1 MMMDDF
7 DPHAK
12 RRSRDRIL
20 NLLTILILVCSLCL
34 TTGFIVIFKNP
45 YSFLNPFPPP
55 ALPTPLSLPTASP
68 TSIMALP
75 PTWTAT
81 ASPIPTAT
89 ETQRPTAT
97 IPPTATMFTLVTPSP
112 TATATEPPG
121 GYPFT
126 VQKGSPVAIA
136 NIYHPELGCNWMG
149 VGGQAVDL
157 SGGPVTGLIIRLGG
171 AVPGIDLPELVMNLT
186 GVALNYGRGGYEFT
200 LADRPIA
207 SKQTLWVQLLDQ
219 SSVPLSKKIY
229 FDTYEDCSK
238 NLIIINFK
246 QVR

>member
-1 MMMDDF
+1 MTIDDY
-7 DPHAK
+7 DPKAIS
-12 RRSRDRIL
+12 RSRDRIF
-20 NLLTILILVCSLCL
+20 NILTVLIFMSVLCL
-34 TTGFIVIFKNP
+34 IAGFIVIFINP
-45 YSFLNPFPPP
+45 YTFLNPFPPP

-81 ASPIPTAT
+81 ASSIPTAT
-89 ETQRPTAT
+89 ATQRPTAT
-97 IPPTATMFTLVTPSP
+97 NPPTPTTFSLVTPSP
-112 TATATEPPG
+112 TVTATEPPG
-121 GYPFT
+121 GYPFDI
-126 VQKGSPVAIA
+126 QKGSPVAIA

-149 VGGQAVDL
+149 VGGQTVDI
-157 SGGPVTGLIIRLGG
+157 SGAPVTGLIIRLGG

-200 LADRPIA
+200 LADQPIA
-207 SKQTLWVQLLDQ
+207 SKQSLWVQLLNQ

-229 FDTYEDCSK
+229 FDTYDDCSK

>member
-1 MMMDDF
+1 MMDDY
-7 DPHAK
+7 DPQARSK
-12 RRSRDRIL
+12 SRDRIF
-20 NLLTILILVCSLCL
+20 NLLTVLTLVSLVCL
-34 TTGFIVIFKNP
+34 TTGFVVVYNNP
-45 YSFLNPFPPP
+45 YTFLNPFPPL

-81 ASPIPTAT
+81 ASPAPTAT

-97 IPPTATMFTLVTPSP
+97 LPLTATTFSLVTPSP
-112 TATATEPPG
+112 TATATEPPN
-121 GYPFT
+121 GYPFE

-157 SGGPVTGLIIRLGG
+157 SGGPVTGLIIRMGG

-200 LADRPIA
+200 LADHPIA
-207 SKQTLWVQLLDQ
+207 SKQTLWVQLLNQ

-229 FDTYEDCSK
+229 FNTYDDCSK